1 MKKIIWFFS
10 ASVLFV
16 AFCQQPDNVDLSSNV
31 SAQKEEGQNNA
42 LLVAKN
48 FDALFTVIKNKNGSK
63 KNARASNEGKSVKR
77 IRTIKDTQQNALYH
91 IITYNEGG
99 FIVVSAEKRARPILA
114 FSDTNDFPIEQEFP
128 AGVKE
133 IMNSY
138 GESIQQLRLKDGAA
152 DPNISREWERL
163 ENTVAITGLADQSK
177 NSGGRVLEQPVDP
190 GCQDSQIY
198 VTLNTASWG
207 QTHKWNSYMPLQL
220 VYGCTGLPNGRMY
233 TGCVATAMA
242 EVMNYHKHPNV
253 IHWNEMGPNLSET
266 AYLMRQAAN
275 SVNMMYNCN
284 GSGAYLSAVP
294 AALVGSFGYS
304 PQTNWSNS
312 FNAGTVENEILNF
325 ARPVILGGVKANSGG
340 HAWVCDGYYQYI
352 SCTSSNGP
360 LFHMNWGWDGEANGF
375 YAPSAADPYKQGV
388 YFTQRAMVTS
398 IKKP

>member
-1 MKKIIWFFS
+1 
-10 ASVLFV
+10 
-16 AFCQQPDNVDLSSNV
+16 
-31 SAQKEEGQNNA
+31 
-42 LLVAKN
+42 
-48 FDALFTVIKNKNGSK
+48 
-63 KNARASNEGKSVKR
+63 
-77 IRTIKDTQQNALYH
+77 
-91 IITYNEGG
+91 
-99 FIVVSAEKRARPILA
+99 VSAEKRARPILA

-128 AGVKE
+128 TGVKE

-177 NSGGRVLEQPVDP
+177 NSGGRVLQQPVDP

-325 ARPVILGGVKANSGG
+325 ARPVILGGVKANRAGTPGFVMDIISIS
-340 HAWVCDGYYQYI
+340 HALHLMD
-352 SCTSSNGP
+352 
-360 LFHMNWGWDGEANGF
+360 L
-375 YAPSAADPYKQGV
+375 
-388 YFTQRAMVTS
+388 YF
-398 IKKP
+398 I